1 MKLRT
6 RIFLTFSVLATIPL
20 VIFTVFCYKR
30 YTETTYDRIDV
41 ISSHLF
47 ENAQKTANDTL
58 NKVRQT
64 AGTFNF
70 YYNDGS
76 SIISD
81 LKKFKDPDSPPDT
94 YEYFKIRTSTASI
107 SLLHPAIFSTVQT
120 MTTEHFNPTMIS
132 RILTGIRIRLL
143 WTVHS
148 I

>member
-58 NKVRQT
+58 NGGCYERKRRNQRR
-64 AGTFNF
+64 NF
-70 YYNDGS
+70 KSG
-76 SIISD
+76 
-81 LKKFKDPDSPPDT
+81 L
-94 YEYFKIRTSTASI
+94 
-107 SLLHPAIFSTVQT
+107 
-120 MTTEHFNPTMIS
+120 
-132 RILTGIRIRLL
+132 G
-143 WTVHS
+143 
-148 I
+148 